1 MPKGFSYHTSHV
13 SQVSRKKS
21 KPEEEI
27 QGQYASRTV
36 DLTSPFKHYRLLPL
50 VTVH

>member
-1 MPKGFSYHTSHV
+1 MRSRKMPKGFSYHTSHV

-36 DLTSPFKHYRLLPL
+36 GFNLSF
-50 VTVH
+50 